1 MIESFLV
8 VSVVMV
14 DVESPAILVVS
25 LIIEVVSVT
34 VVDDVVDSVFVLEQA
49 VAKAII
55 ERKKNADFAMLM
67 LKLS

>member
-1 MIESFLV
+1 MESFLV